1 MVAKFWIVAQA
12 SLLVCVALLADM
24 GVLSVPAYSQER
36 VVAAYGGIS
45 GQQAPLWVA
54 SDLGLFKKY
63 GLDLDPVFIAGGPI
77 RTASISA
84 GEIQFGVD
92 SAVSP
97 ITSAVSGAEVTLV
110 ATYYNKNPWVFIAR
124 PEIRTPQD
132 LKGKKIGVVSL
143 GASNH
148 MAVATALRYWGIDE
162 RSVTILR
169 AGAVPERLVAMQKGM
184 IDATV
189 VTVQE
194 IGRARKAGLVVLLE
208 LAEAGEA
215 SPTISVVATKKIVAT
230 KRTMV
235 KQFLKGIS
243 EGVYVFQTDRER
255 SLKTLAKW
263 MRTQDGERLQ
273 EAYQSHAAK
282 MNLPPFTDLSGV
294 QTVLDFLSRA
304 RPEAAKRKPE
314 ELVDEDI
321 LRELEREGF
330 FRAFGKK

>member
-1 MVAKFWIVAQA
+1 MMGKLWVTAKGSVVVW
-12 SLLVCVALLADM
+12 VALLAEL
-24 GVLSVPAYSQER
+24 GSLSLSAYSQER

-63 GLDLDPVFIAGGPI
+63 GLDLEPVFIAGGAT
-77 RTASISA
+77 RTAAISA
-84 GEIQFGVD
+84 GEVQFGVD
-92 SAVSP
+92 AAVSP
-97 ITSAVSGAEVTLV
+97 ITAAVLGADVTLV

-148 MAVATALRYWGIDE
+148 MSVAAALRHWGIDE

-169 AGAVPERLVAMQKGM
+169 AGGVVERLVAMQKGM

-189 VTVQE
+189 VTVQDVE
-194 IGRARKAGLVVLLE
+194 RTQKAGNRVLLE
-208 LAEAGEA
+208 LAAVEKAY
-215 SPTISVVATKKIVAT
+215 PTISIVTTKKIVAA
-230 KRTMV
+230 KKALV
-235 KQFLKGIS
+235 KEFLKGIS

-255 SLKTLAKW
+255 GLKTLAKW
-263 MRTQDGERLQ
+263 MKTQDAERLQ

-294 QTVLDFLSRA
+294 QSVLDFLSRA